1 VILPILRS
9 SGFGRKGSALTR
21 IKAHSLTGRI
31 DRRSLWEAF
40 RCVRRNRG
48 AAGIDRVSIALYG
61 GANLQQNL
69 AALERRLKDGTYQ
82 SLPLRRVHIPKGNT
96 GETRPLGI
104 PAVADRVAQEMV
116 RRLLNPLFEAIFHDD
131 SYGFRP
137 FRGCH
142 MAVLRVLEL
151 KRRGY
156 QHVLDADIKGFFNNI
171 PHHVIMNGVSELVAD
186 GNILDLVERFLKAG
200 VMEDGVFT
208 PTEVGTPQGG
218 VISPLLANI
227 TLNRLDWALHDAGF
241 RFVRYADDFVVLT
254 KSEAKV
260 REAHD
265 LVQRELTSIGLV
277 LSPEKTKMTTF
288 RKGFAFLGF
297 DIAAW
302 SVKMR
307 PKSVEKYKD
316 KIRELTPR
324 HQNLDA
330 QVVKKINQV
339 VRGTANYFGTAF
351 SHCRDLFRTLDRWM
365 RMRIRCMKFKRKRI
379 TDNWRVRLKHLR
391 RQGLLF
397 LGEIRAPP
405 ATERS
410 ARPAPGATTTASP
423 GA

>member
-1 VILPILRS
+1 M
-9 SGFGRKGSALTR
+9 TR
-21 IKAHSLTGRI
+21 IKAHSLTGWI
-31 DRRSLWEAF
+31 NLESLWHAF

-48 AAGIDRVSIALYG
+48 AAGIDRVSIQLYG
-61 GANLQQNL
+61 GQLLQNL
-69 AALERRLKDGTYQ
+69 KALERRLKDGTYQ
-82 SLPLRRVHIPKGNT
+82 SLPLRRVHIPKGNS

-116 RRLLNPLFEAIFHDD
+116 RRLLNPLFERIFHCD

-142 MAVLRVLEL
+142 MAVLKVLEL
-151 KRRGY
+151 KRKGY

-171 PHHVIMNGVSELVAD
+171 PHHVIMNGVCEHVAD
-186 GNILDLVERFLKAG
+186 GNILYLVERFLKAG
-200 VMEDGVFT
+200 VIEDGVFT
-208 PTEVGTPQGG
+208 STDMGTPQGG

-227 TLNRLDWALHDAGF
+227 TLNSLDWALHNAGF

-260 REAHD
+260 REAHN
-265 LVQRELTSIGLV
+265 LVQQHLTSIGLA
-277 LSPEKTKMTTF
+277 LSAEKTKMTTF

-307 PKSVEKYKD
+307 TKSVEKFKD

-330 QVVKKINQV
+330 KVVKKINQV
-339 VRGTANYFGTAF
+339 VRGTANYFDTAF
-351 SHCRDLFRTLDRWM
+351 SHCRNLFRTLDRWI
-365 RMRIRCMKFKRKRI
+365 RMRIRCMKFKRKRV
-379 TDNWRVRLKHLR
+379 TDNWRVRVKHLHN
-391 RQGLLF
+391 QGLLF
-397 LGEIRAPP
+397 LSDVRAPP
-405 ATERS
+405 AKECS
-410 ARPAPGATTTASP
+410 DRPTVGATTTASP

>member
-1 VILPILRS
+1 M
-9 SGFGRKGSALTR
+9 TR

-31 DRRSLWEAF
+31 NLDTLEGAF
-40 RCVRRNRG
+40 WCVRRNRG
-48 AAGIDRVSIALYG
+48 AAGIDRVSIELYEG
-61 GANLQQNL
+61 QLLQNL
-69 AALERRLKDGTYQ
+69 AALERRLKGGTYQ

-116 RRLLNPLFEAIFHDD
+116 RYLLNPHFEGIFHDD

-142 MAVLRVLEL
+142 MAVRRVLEL
-151 KRRGY
+151 KRQGY

-171 PHHVIMNGVSELVAD
+171 PHHVIMNGVSELIAD
-186 GNILDLVERFLKAG
+186 GNILYLVERFLKAG

-208 PTEVGTPQGG
+208 STDLGTPQGG

-227 TLNRLDWALHDAGF
+227 TLNSLDWALHNAGF

-254 KSEAKV
+254 KSQAKV

-265 LVQRELTSIGLV
+265 LVLRHLASLGLS
-277 LSPEKTKMTTF
+277 LSAEKTKMTTF
-288 RKGFAFLGF
+288 RQGFAFLGF
-297 DIAAW
+297 DIGAW
-302 SVKMR
+302 SVKMCA
-307 PKSVEKYKD
+307 KSVEKFKD

-330 QVVKKINQV
+330 KVVRKINQV

-351 SHCRDLFRTLDRWM
+351 SNCRSLFRTLDRWI

-379 TDNWRVRLKHLR
+379 TDNWRLRLKHLR
-391 RQGLLF
+391 NLGLLF

-405 ATERS
+405 AKGRWD
-410 ARPAPGATTTASP
+410 RPRLRATAMASP

>member
-1 VILPILRS
+1 
-9 SGFGRKGSALTR
+9 LTR

-31 DRRSLWEAF
+31 NLDSLETAF
-40 RCVRRNRG
+40 WSVRRNRG
-48 AAGIDRVSIALYG
+48 AAGIDRVSIHLYERQ
-61 GANLQQNL
+61 LFQNL

-82 SLPLRRVHIPKGNT
+82 SLPLRRVHIPKGNS

-116 RRLLNPLFEAIFHDD
+116 RLLLNSYFESIFHDD

-142 MAVLRVLEL
+142 MAVRRVLEL
-151 KRRGY
+151 KRQGY

-171 PHHVIMNGVSELVAD
+171 PHHVIMNGVSELIAD
-186 GNILDLVERFLKAG
+186 GNILYLVERFLKAG

-208 PTEVGTPQGG
+208 STDLGTPQGG

-227 TLNRLDWALHDAGF
+227 TLNSLDWALHNAGF

-254 KSEAKV
+254 KSQAKV

-265 LVQRELTSIGLV
+265 LVLRHLASLGLA
-277 LSPEKTKMTTF
+277 LSAEKTKMTTF
-288 RKGFAFLGF
+288 RQGFAFLGF
-297 DIAAW
+297 DIGAW

-307 PKSVEKYKD
+307 AKSVEKFKD
-316 KIRELTPR
+316 KIRELTTR
-324 HQNLDA
+324 KQNLDA
-330 QVVKKINQV
+330 KVVIKINQV
-339 VRGTANYFGTAF
+339 VRGTANYFGTDF
-351 SHCRDLFRTLDRWM
+351 SNCLSLFRTLDRWI

-379 TDNWRVRLKHLR
+379 TDNWRMRLKHLR
-391 RQGLLF
+391 NLGLLF

-405 ATERS
+405 AKGCGD
-410 ARPAPGATTTASP
+410 RPRLRATAMASP

>member
-1 VILPILRS
+1 M
-9 SGFGRKGSALTR
+9 GYCRKGTALTR

-31 DRRSLWEAF
+31 NRFTLGMAF
-40 RCVRRNRG
+40 GCVRRNRG
-48 AAGIDRVSIALYG
+48 AAGIDRVSIALYERQ
-61 GANLQQNL
+61 LPQNL
-69 AALERRLKDGTYQ
+69 AALERRLKEGTYQ

-116 RRLLNPLFEAIFHDD
+116 RYLLNPLFEGVFHDD

-142 MAVLRVLEL
+142 MAVRRVLEL

-186 GNILDLVERFLKAG
+186 GNILYLVEQFLRAG
-200 VMEDGVFT
+200 VIEEGCFT
-208 PTEVGTPQGG
+208 STDLGTPQGG

-227 TLNRLDWALHDAGF
+227 TLNSLDWALHNAGF

-254 KSEAKV
+254 KSLAKV

-265 LVQRELTSIGLV
+265 LVQQHLTSIGLS

-307 PKSVEKYKD
+307 SKSVEKFKD

-324 HQNLDA
+324 HQNLEPKI
-330 QVVKKINQV
+330 VKKINQV
-339 VRGTANYFGTAF
+339 VRGTANYFDCDF
-351 SHCRDLFRTLDRWM
+351 SHCRNLFRTLDRWI
-365 RMRIRCMKFKRKRI
+365 RMRIRCMKFKRKRL
-379 TDNWRVRLKHLR
+379 TDNWRMRLKHLR
-391 RQGLLF
+391 NQGLLF

-405 ATERS
+405 AQKKVRD
-410 ARPAPGATTTASP
+410 RPRLGATATASP

>member
-1 VILPILRS
+1 M
-9 SGFGRKGSALTR
+9 TR

-31 DRRSLWEAF
+31 NRYSLGEAF

-48 AAGIDRVSIALYG
+48 AAGIDRVSIALFG
-61 GANLQQNL
+61 GTNLQQNL

-116 RRLLNPLFEAIFHDD
+116 RRLLNPLAEGIFHDD

-142 MAVLRVLEL
+142 MAVRQVLKL
-151 KRRGY
+151 KRLGY

-171 PHHVIMNGVSELVAD
+171 PHHVIMNGVCELVAD

-227 TLNRLDWALHDAGF
+227 TLNRLDWALHHAGF

-265 LVQRELTSIGLV
+265 LVQRELTSLGLA
-277 LSPEKTKMTTF
+277 LSPEKTKMTNF

-307 PKSVEKYKD
+307 PKSVEKFKD

-324 HQNLDA
+324 HQNLDH

-339 VRGTANYFGTAF
+339 VRGTANYFDTAF
-351 SHCRDLFRTLDRWM
+351 SHCRNLFRTLDRWM
-365 RMRIRCMKFKRKRI
+365 RMRIRCMKFKRKRT

-410 ARPAPGATTTASP
+410 TRPETGATTTASP

>member
-1 VILPILRS
+1 MGS
-9 SGFGRKGSALTR
+9 CWKGAALTR

-31 DRRSLWEAF
+31 NLHELEESF
-40 RCVRRNRG
+40 GCVRRNRG
-48 AAGIDRVSIALYG
+48 AAGIDRVSIQLFERQ
-61 GANLQQNL
+61 LLQNL
-69 AALERRLKDGTYQ
+69 AALERRLKGGTYQ

-116 RRLLNPLFEAIFHDD
+116 RYLLNPLFEGIFHGD

-137 FRGCH
+137 RRGCH
-142 MAVLRVLEL
+142 MAVRRVLEL
-151 KRRGY
+151 KRQGY

-186 GNILDLVERFLKAG
+186 GNILYLVERFLKAG
-200 VMEDGVFT
+200 VMEDGVLT
-208 PTEVGTPQGG
+208 STDLGTPQGG

-227 TLNRLDWALHDAGF
+227 TLNSLDWALHNAGF

-254 KSEAKV
+254 KSQAKV

-265 LVQRELTSIGLV
+265 LVLQHLASLGLT
-277 LSPEKTKMTTF
+277 LSAEKTKMTTF
-288 RKGFAFLGF
+288 RQGFAFLGF

-307 PKSVEKYKD
+307 TKSVEKFKD

-330 QVVKKINQV
+330 KIVKKINQV
-339 VRGTANYFGTAF
+339 VRGTANYFGTSF
-351 SHCRDLFRTLDRWM
+351 SHCRNLFRTLDRWM

-379 TDNWRVRLKHLR
+379 TDNWRMRLKHLR
-391 RQGLLF
+391 NQGLLF

-405 ATERS
+405 AKECS
-410 ARPAPGATTTASP
+410 DRPSLGATAMASP

>member
-1 VILPILRS
+1 M
-9 SGFGRKGSALTR
+9 TR

-31 DRRSLWEAF
+31 NLQALEDSF
-40 RCVRRNRG
+40 GCVRRNRG
-48 AAGIDRVSIALYG
+48 AAGIDRVSIQLYERQ
-61 GANLQQNL
+61 LLQNL
-69 AALERRLKDGTYQ
+69 AALERRLKGGTYQ

-116 RRLLNPLFEAIFHDD
+116 RYLLNPHFESIFHDD

-142 MAVLRVLEL
+142 MAVRRVLEL
-151 KRRGY
+151 KRQGY

-171 PHHVIMNGVSELVAD
+171 PHHVIMNGVCELIAD
-186 GNILDLVERFLKAG
+186 GNILYLVERFLKAG

-208 PTEVGTPQGG
+208 STDLGTPQGG

-227 TLNRLDWALHDAGF
+227 TLNSLDWALHNAGF

-254 KSEAKV
+254 KSQAKV

-265 LVQRELTSIGLV
+265 LVLRHLASLGLS
-277 LSPEKTKMTTF
+277 LSAEKTKMTTF
-288 RKGFAFLGF
+288 RQGFAFLGF
-297 DIAAW
+297 DIGAW

-307 PKSVEKYKD
+307 TKSVEKFKD

-330 QVVKKINQV
+330 KVITKINQV
-339 VRGTANYFGTAF
+339 VRGTANYFGTNF
-351 SHCRDLFRTLDRWM
+351 SHCRDLFRTLDRWI

-379 TDNWRVRLKHLR
+379 TDNWRLRLKHLR
-391 RQGLLF
+391 NLGLLF

-405 ATERS
+405 AKGRWD
-410 ARPAPGATTTASP
+410 RPRLRATAMASP

>member
-1 VILPILRS
+1 MN
-9 SGFGRKGSALTR
+9 R

-31 DRRSLWEAF
+31 NLQSLWNSF

-48 AAGIDRVSIALYG
+48 AAGIDRVSIKLFG
-61 GANLQQNL
+61 GDQLLQNL

-82 SLPLRRVHIPKGNT
+82 SLPLRRVHISKGNT

-116 RRLLNPLFEAIFHDD
+116 RRLLNPLFEGIFHPD

-142 MAVLRVLEL
+142 MAVRKVLEL

-186 GNILDLVERFLKAG
+186 GNILYLVERFLKAG
-200 VMEDGVFT
+200 VIEDGVFS

-227 TLNRLDWALHDAGF
+227 TLNSLDWTLQNAGF

-254 KSEAKV
+254 KTEAKV

-265 LVQRELTSIGLV
+265 LVQEHLASLGLA
-277 LSPEKTKMTTF
+277 LSPEKTKVTTF

-297 DIAAW
+297 DIGAW

-307 PKSVEKYKD
+307 PKSVEKFKD

-330 QVVKKINQV
+330 GVVKKINQV
-339 VRGTANYFGTAF
+339 VRGTANYFDTAF
-351 SHCRDLFRTLDRWM
+351 SHCGNLFRTLDRWT

-391 RQGLLF
+391 NQGLLF
-397 LGEIRAPP
+397 LSEARAPP
-405 ATERS
+405 VKE
-410 ARPAPGATTTASP
+410 
-423 GA
+423 

>member
-1 VILPILRS
+1 M
-9 SGFGRKGSALTR
+9 GFCRKGSALTR

-31 DRRSLWEAF
+31 NLHSLWQSYE
-40 RCVRRNRG
+40 CVRRNRG
-48 AAGIDRVSIALYG
+48 AAGIDRVSIQLYG
-61 GANLQQNL
+61 GQLLQNL
-69 AALERRLKDGTYQ
+69 AALERRLKEGTYQ
-82 SLPLRRVHIPKGNT
+82 SLPLRRVHIAKGNT

-116 RRLLNPLFEAIFHDD
+116 RRLLNPLFEGIFHDD

-142 MAVLRVLEL
+142 MAVQRVLEL
-151 KRRGY
+151 KRRRY
-156 QHVLDADIKGFFNNI
+156 QHVLDADIQGFFNNI
-171 PHHVIMNGVSELVAD
+171 PHHVIMNGVSDLVAD
-186 GNILDLVERFLKAG
+186 GNILYLVERFLKAG
-200 VMEDGVFT
+200 VVEDGVWT
-208 PTEVGTPQGG
+208 PTDVGTPQGG

-227 TLNRLDWALHDAGF
+227 TLNSLDWALHNAGF

-254 KSEAKV
+254 KSEAKA
-260 REAHD
+260 REALD
-265 LVQRELTSIGLV
+265 LVHQHLASIGLS
-277 LSPEKTKMTTF
+277 LSAAKTKMTTF

-307 PKSVEKYKD
+307 PKSVEKFKA

-330 QVVKKINQV
+330 TVVKKINQV

-351 SHCRDLFRTLDRWM
+351 SHCRALFRTLDRWI
-365 RMRIRCMKFKRKRI
+365 RMRIRCMKFKRKSI
-379 TDNWRVRLKHLR
+379 EDNWRVRLKHLR
-391 RQGLLF
+391 RQGLLC
-397 LGEIRAPP
+397 LCEIRAPP
-405 ATERS
+405 VKGLTV
-410 ARPAPGATTTASP
+410 RPSVVATTTASP

>member
-1 VILPILRS
+1 M
-9 SGFGRKGSALTR
+9 TR

-31 DRRSLWEAF
+31 NLDTLEGAF
-40 RCVRRNRG
+40 WCVRRNRG
-48 AAGIDRVSIALYG
+48 AAGIDRVSIELYEG
-61 GANLQQNL
+61 QLLQNL
-69 AALERRLKDGTYQ
+69 AALERRLKGGTYQ

-116 RRLLNPLFEAIFHDD
+116 RYLLNPHFEGIFHDD

-142 MAVLRVLEL
+142 MAVRRVLEL
-151 KRRGY
+151 KRQGY

-171 PHHVIMNGVSELVAD
+171 PHHVIMNGVSELIAD
-186 GNILDLVERFLKAG
+186 GNILYLVERFLKAG

-208 PTEVGTPQGG
+208 STDLGTPQGG

-227 TLNRLDWALHDAGF
+227 TLNSLDWALHNAGF

-254 KSEAKV
+254 KSQAKV

-265 LVQRELTSIGLV
+265 LVLRHLASLGLS
-277 LSPEKTKMTTF
+277 LSAEKTKMTTF
-288 RKGFAFLGF
+288 RQGFAFLGF
-297 DIAAW
+297 DIGAW
-302 SVKMR
+302 SVKIR
-307 PKSVEKYKD
+307 AKSVEKFKD

-330 QVVKKINQV
+330 KVVRKINQV

-351 SHCRDLFRTLDRWM
+351 SNCRSLFRTLDRWI

-379 TDNWRVRLKHLR
+379 TDNWRLRLKHLR
-391 RQGLLF
+391 NLGLLF

-405 ATERS
+405 AKGRWD
-410 ARPAPGATTTASP
+410 RPRLRATAMASP

>member
-1 VILPILRS
+1 
-9 SGFGRKGSALTR
+9 LTR

-31 DRRSLWEAF
+31 NRYSLWDSFA
-40 RCVRRNRG
+40 CVRRNRG
-48 AAGIDRVSIALYG
+48 AAGIDRVSINLFG
-61 GANLQQNL
+61 GQLQQNL
-69 AALERRLKDGTYQ
+69 AALESRLKDGTYQ
-82 SLPLRRVHIPKGNT
+82 SLPLRRVHIPKGDT

-116 RRLLNPLFEAIFHDD
+116 RRLLNPLFEGIFHDD

-137 FRGCH
+137 LRGCH
-142 MAVLRVLEL
+142 MAVRKVLEL
-151 KRRGY
+151 KRRGF

-171 PHHVIMNGVSELVAD
+171 PHHVIMNGVSALVAD
-186 GNILDLVERFLKAG
+186 GNILNLVERFLKAG
-200 VMEDGVFT
+200 VIEDGAFI
-208 PTEVGTPQGG
+208 PTDMGTPQGG

-227 TLNRLDWALHDAGF
+227 TLNSLDWALHDAGF

-254 KSEAKV
+254 KSEVKV
-260 REAHD
+260 REAYD
-265 LVQRELTSIGLV
+265 LVQQHLASIGLS
-277 LSPEKTKMTTF
+277 LSAEKTKMTTF

-307 PKSVEKYKD
+307 PKSVEKFKA

-324 HQNLDA
+324 KQNLDA
-330 QVVKKINQV
+330 KVIKKINQV
-339 VRGTANYFGTAF
+339 VRGTANYFDTAF
-351 SHCRDLFRTLDRWM
+351 SHCRDLFRTLDRWI
-365 RMRIRCMKFKRKRI
+365 RMRIRCMKFKRKS
-379 TDNWRVRLKHLR
+379 TNDNWRLRLKHLR

-405 ATERS
+405 VKELM
-410 ARPAPGATTTASP
+410 ARPIAGATTTGPP